1 MIPFTV
7 FSHTTIYILYSKKTK
22 GGKFMQGLKTVL
34 LLGTLT
40 GLFLVIGKL
49 LGGQQGMIIAFIFAM
64 AMNFF
69 AYWFSDKVALSMYG
83 AREIPYEEA
92 PWLHDMVEELA
103 RKAGIPKPK
112 IYLAP
117 IDIPNAFA
125 TGRDPKHAAVAVTS
139 GILNILSPEELKGVL
154 AHELAHI
161 KNRDIL
167 ISSIAATIGGAISM
181 IAEMAF
187 WSNLF
192 GGNDEEEGGGIGS
205 LIGSV
210 LLFLLAPLAA
220 TLIQMAISRTREY
233 AADATGAEISGCPLC
248 LARALEKLENAANQL
263 APIARREI
271 NPGTAHMMIVNPL
284 RGDFIASLFSTHPP
298 TQERIRRLYEIAK
311 KIGQI

>member
-1 MIPFTV
+1 
-7 FSHTTIYILYSKKTK
+7 
-22 GGKFMQGLKTVL
+22 MQNIKTVL
-34 LLGTLT
+34 LLGILT
-40 GLFLVIGKL
+40 GLFLVVGKL
-49 LGGQQGMIIAFIFAM
+49 LGGQTGMVIAFIMAM

-69 AYWFSDKVALSMYG
+69 AYWFSDKMALAMYG
-83 AREIPYEEA
+83 AKEIPYEEA

-125 TGRDPKHAAVAVTS
+125 TGRNPEHAAVAVTS

-181 IAEMAF
+181 LAEMAF

-192 GGNDEEEGGGIGS
+192 GGRDEEDNGIGS

-220 TLIQMAISRTREY
+220 TLIQMAVSRTREF

-248 LARALEKLENAANQL
+248 LAKALEKLEMAAQRL
-263 APIARREI
+263 APVAEKEV

-284 RGDFIASLFSTHPP
+284 RRDFLASLFSTHPS
-298 TQERIRRLYEIAK
+298 TQERIRRLYEIARK
-311 KIGQI
+311 MGQVA

>member
-1 MIPFTV
+1 
-7 FSHTTIYILYSKKTK
+7 
-22 GGKFMQGLKTVL
+22 MQNIKTVL
-34 LLGTLT
+34 LLGVLT
-40 GLFLVIGKL
+40 GLFLVVGKI
-49 LGGQQGMIIAFIFAM
+49 LGGQTGMVIAFIMAM

-69 AYWFSDKVALSMYG
+69 AYWFSDKMALAMYG
-83 AREIPYEEA
+83 AKEIPYEEA

-103 RKAGIPKPK
+103 RNAGIPKPK

-125 TGRDPKHAAVAVTS
+125 TGRNPEHAAVAVTS

-181 IAEMAF
+181 LAEMAF
-187 WSNLF
+187 WSHLF
-192 GGNDEEEGGGIGS
+192 GGRDEEDNGIGG

-220 TLIQMAISRTREY
+220 TLIQMAVSRTREF
-233 AADATGAEISGCPLC
+233 AADAKGAEISRCPLC
-248 LARALEKLENAANQL
+248 LAKALEKLEMAAQRL
-263 APIARREI
+263 APVAEREV

-298 TQERIRRLYEIAK
+298 TQERIRRLYEMARK
-311 KIGQI
+311 MGQV